1 MESAFD
7 GIRQGDKTSYSRVV
21 TDDDIQTFATITGDC
36 NPVHLDT
43 EFARGTI
50 FKGKIA
56 HGILTAG
63 LVSAAVSRLPGIVIY
78 LSQNLVFHK
87 PVRPGDSIEATAE
100 VVEKVAKRN
109 ELRLKTVCT
118 NQRGDVVLTGEAK
131 VRVLEHGTPAAST
144 DSGGTQ

>member
-7 GIRQGDKTSYSRVV
+7 GIRLGDKTSYSRIV
-21 TDDDIQTFATITGDC
+21 TDGDIGTFAKTTGDC
-36 NPVHLDT
+36 NPIHLDT

-63 LVSAAVSRLPGIVIY
+63 LISAAVSRFPGIIIY
-78 LSQNLVFHK
+78 LSQNLTFLK

-100 VVEKVAKRN
+100 VVEKVAKRS

>member
-1 MESAFD
+1 MESAFE
-7 GIRQGDKTSYSRVV
+7 GIRQGDKTTYSRIV
-21 TDDDIQTFATITGDC
+21 TDDDIETFATITGDC
-36 NPVHLDT
+36 NPIHLDT

-63 LVSAAVSRLPGIVIY
+63 LISAAVSRLPGVIIY
-78 LSQNLVFHK
+78 LSQNLTFLK

-109 ELRLKTVCT
+109 ELKLKTVCT
-118 NQRGDVVLTGEAK
+118 NQRGDVVLTGEAM
-131 VRVLEHGTPAAST
+131 VRVLERGALDRLT
-144 DSGGTQ
+144 DSREPR

>member
-7 GIRQGDKTSYSRVV
+7 GIRQGDKTSCSRIV
-21 TDDDIQTFATITGDC
+21 TDDDIETFAGITGDC
-36 NPVHLDT
+36 NPIHLDT
-43 EFARGTI
+43 QFAQGTV

-63 LVSAAVSRLPGIVIY
+63 LISAAVSRLPGIIIY
-78 LSQNLVFHK
+78 LSQNLTFLK
-87 PVRPGDSIEATAE
+87 PVRPGDTIEATAE
-100 VVEKVAKRN
+100 VVEKASKRS

-118 NQRGDVVLTGEAK
+118 NQRGDVVLTGEAT